1 MFKTKAAIATLA
13 AFLLPLIGM
22 GQGRASGPGQQP
34 PIEEII
40 HRFAAAESQNKIA
53 RNNYA
58 FTQDVDI
65 MTIGAADSI
74 TGRFRRTS
82 DIVLDDRGTRF
93 EKITFFPPST
103 LREITM
109 TQEDFQDLAGVQPFA
124 LTLED
129 IPKYQI
135 NFIGKEKIDELNT
148 YTFEVKPIKFLNN
161 ERYFQ
166 GRIYVDDDDLQ
177 IVKVV
182 GQAVPEVKNQK
193 FPHFESYRQ
202 NIDERYWFP
211 VYVYADDVLDF
222 KRGPSVHLR
231 MVVRYTNY
239 KKFAG
244 DVRMVAGGEEATDEE
259 VKAVKDKN
267 DAGEKKKNDV
277 EKPPEKKKP
286 ELKTKPPKSFR

>member
-1 MFKTKAAIATLA
+1 MLKTKAAIATLA
-13 AFLLPLIGM
+13 ALILSPVAP
-22 GQGRASGPGQQP
+22 GQGRTASQQP

-40 HRFAAAESQNKIA
+40 RKFTAAESQNKLA

-65 MTIGAADSI
+65 MTLGAAGSI

-103 LREITM
+103 LREIGM

-129 IPKYQI
+129 VSKYQI
-135 NFIGKEKIDELNT
+135 SYTGKEKIDELDT
-148 YTFEVKPIKFLNN
+148 YVFEVKPIKFVAN

-166 GRIYVDDDDLQ
+166 GRIYVDDHDLQ
-177 IVKVV
+177 IVKAM
-182 GQAVPEVKNQK
+182 GQAVPEVKDQK

-211 VYVYADDVLDF
+211 VYVYADDVLEF
-222 KRGPSVHLR
+222 KKGPSVHLQ
-231 MVVRYTNY
+231 MVARYTNY
-239 KKFAG
+239 KKFSG
-244 DVRMVAGGEEATDEE
+244 DIRIVDGGDAATEEEL
-259 VKAVKDKN
+259 KAAKGKN
-267 DAGEKKKNDV
+267 DASGDKKKNET

-286 ELKTKPPKSFR
+286 ELKTKPPRSLR